1 MSLYYEEDQ
10 EYKEFSLKY
19 FQKIEEF
26 LKEFN
31 KLSKNNQIKFMLEI
45 KKNLPFA
52 ILNFE
57 HAFYKNINDSKKK
70 E

>member
-10 EYKEFSLKY
+10 EYKDFSLKY

-31 KLSKNNQIKFMLEI
+31 KLSKNNQIKFMIEI

-57 HAFYKNINDSKKK
+57 YALNKNINDSKKK